1 MNGLLPHELR
11 HTLPWLYAQQDVD
24 DPIVY
29 AKFFFPAAYW
39 TWFVTE
45 GEPEGDDFTF
55 FGYVIGFES
64 EWGYFRL
71 KELEEVN
78 VKGIV
83 IERDCYF
90 EPSKLS
96 ACLSD
101 LSLQQPFA

>member
-1 MNGLLPHELR
+1 MSKLLNEELR
-11 HTLPWLYAQQDVD
+11 KALPKLREQEGSA
-24 DPIVY
+24 DPVVF
-29 AKFFFPAAYW
+29 AKFFFPAGCW

-45 GEPEGDDFTF
+45 GQPEGDDFTF
-55 FGYVIGFES
+55 FGYVIGFEA
-64 EWGYFRL
+64 EFGYFTL
-71 KELEEVN
+71 KELEEVK

-101 LSLQQPFA
+101 LNLQ